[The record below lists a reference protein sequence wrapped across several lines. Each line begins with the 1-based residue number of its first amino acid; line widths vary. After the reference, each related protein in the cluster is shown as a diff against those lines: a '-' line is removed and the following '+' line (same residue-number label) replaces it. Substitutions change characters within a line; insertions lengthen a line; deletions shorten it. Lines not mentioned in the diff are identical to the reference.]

1 MSSAQLDILPSEYEA
16 ADLRSDRSDSPV
28 EVLDGGAAN
37 ALRQQAAAT
46 LAAHR
51 ERRTRSQA
59 AARLAAAPVQTKAR
73 PTNSAAAAVAARFAQ
88 SPSYR
93 AVLAEEARRAIEQAA
108 AAAEVATRSAEAVVA
123 AQRQILDELQKWE
136 APQEFK
142 PGPQAVVP
150 AAAPAPRL
158 VTTEA
163 EQPKPSEFEPLAL
176 SPVDLTPITPAPA
189 RSEVVKERSSAGLTV
204 RLYEDVGLK
213 QVPFKDNALVHRV
226 DPEETEA
233 LDEEIAFR
241 QSPVFEPIEPPA
253 PLEEIPANLLEF
265 PRQLVATRKARPRLA
280 EGPLREDADA
290 FEAEQSAQLRI
301 FEVEADQP
309 APAAAQDLQP
319 IWSAI
324 WLDAISTPPAAYD
337 SEPEY
342 ERTLAT
348 RAEDLLPSLVPPDTA
363 SIPHRLMAATVDA
376 ALVLGG
382 FIAFGTAFAV
392 ACGPTLELPGV
403 VPTAIAAVATLAV
416 FHILYHLLFFTFS
429 DATPGMRYAR
439 IGLCTFTDENP
450 TRKAMRKRVFTTLIA
465 AAPLGLGLI
474 WAALDDDGLGWHDRM
489 SRMYQRGY

>member
-1 MSSAQLDILPSEYEA
+1 MSSAQLDILPAEYETGE
-16 ADLRSDRSDSPV
+16 RSDSPV
-28 EVLDGGAAN
+28 EVLDGGTGS
-37 ALRQQAAAT
+37 ALRQQAAER

-59 AARLAAAPVQTKAR
+59 AARLAAMPAPVPGKTR
-73 PTNSAAAAVAARFAQ
+73 PNSSAAAAVAARFAQ

-136 APQEFK
+136 APQQFK

-150 AAAPAPRL
+150 APAPQPISVPAPIATIQHLPVQPVQAPTR
-158 VTTEA
+158 TEA
-163 EQPKPSEFEPLAL
+163 VRTEA
-176 SPVDLTPITPAPA
+176 
-189 RSEVVKERSSAGLTV
+189 VKERSTAGLTV

-213 QVPFKDNALVHRV
+213 QVPFKDNALIEHT
-226 DPEETEA
+226 DPEEAVA

-241 QSPVFEPIEPPA
+241 QSPVFEPIEPHS
-253 PLEEIPANLLEF
+253 PLEPIPANLLEF

-280 EGPLREDADA
+280 EGPLREEGDA
-290 FEAEQSAQLRI
+290 FAAEHGPQLRI
-301 FEVEADQP
+301 FEVEAEQP
-309 APAAAQDLQP
+309 APFAEHP
-319 IWSAI
+319 IAPVWSSI
-324 WLDAISTPPAAYD
+324 WLDTPDTVPTAYD
-337 SEPEY
+337 REPEY
-342 ERTLAT
+342 ERALAT
-348 RAEDLLPSLVPPDTA
+348 RAENLLPSLVPPDTA
-363 SIPHRLMAATVDA
+363 SMQHRIMAATVDA

-382 FIAFGTAFAV
+382 FVAFGTAFAV
-392 ACGPTLELPGV
+392 ASGPTLELPGIA
-403 VPTAIAAVATLAV
+403 PTAIAALLTLAA

-450 TRKAMRKRVFTTLIA
+450 SRKAMRKRVFTTLIA

-474 WAALDDDGLGWHDRM
+474 WACLDDDGLGWHDRM
-489 SRMYQRGY
+489 SKMYQRGY